1 MAVVS
6 GPLPYPV
13 RFKHV
18 GKVVQLPPAT
28 DEQLARLETR
38 FGPLPRD
45 YRRFLATVNGGVPVP
60 GFLDHRRYSF
70 EVECFNGL
78 GAPYDAYSVEARSQW
93 LGERLGRQVVAI
105 AGNGAGDQLI
115 LHAPGDPAIYLWI
128 HDEEVELVRMAS
140 SFTELLTVL
149 VPGPKDT

>member
-1 MAVVS
+1 VS
-6 GPLPYPV
+6 GSRQDPV

-28 DEQLARLETR
+28 DEQLAWVETR

-60 GFLDHRRYSF
+60 GFLDHATYSF
-70 EVECFNGL
+70 EIECFNGL
-78 GAPYDAYSVEARSQW
+78 GAPYDAYSVESRSRRPS
-93 LGERLGRQVVAI
+93 ERLGRPVVAI

-115 LHAPGDPAIYLWI
+115 IRAPSDPAIYQWL
-128 HDEEVELVRMAS
+128 HDEEVEPVRMAS
-140 SFTELLTVL
+140 SFTELLSLL
-149 VPGPKDT
+149 VPGPEDD

>member
-1 MAVVS
+1 VPVVG
-6 GPLPYPV
+6 GPEQYPI

-28 DEQLARLETR
+28 EEQLAQLEAR

-60 GFLDHRRYSF
+60 GFLDHPTRSF
-70 EVECFNGL
+70 EIECFNGL
-78 GAPYDAYSVEARSQW
+78 GAPYDAYSVESRSRRP
-93 LGERLGRQVVAI
+93 GERLGRPVVAI

-115 LHAPGDPAIYLWI
+115 LRAPSDAAIYQWL
-128 HDEEVELVRMAS
+128 HDEDIEPVRMAP
-140 SFTELLTVL
+140 SFTALLSVL
-149 VPGPKDT
+149 VPGPEDI